1 MSRYAAPAS
10 YTSSA
15 ILRASGSWPVEAI
28 TITSWPGWTLAP
40 NPTAS
45 FASLSS
51 VVEST
56 GGILTMAAILPSQMR
71 NNTLARGLALA
82 GVAAAS
88 ATAAHGGAT
97 ALADP
102 AWSVPALAAASAG
115 AIALLHMAASAGR
128 ARHAAARARHGSP
141 TLAAHMPLGLP
152 ETAAVMLAAQGCA
165 HVALLAAGAPAHAGQ
180 AGALALH
187 TALALLGAGLVWTV
201 ARAPARAIADLGAA
215 VSAALDP
222 LLRPA
227 ATPPPAAVPAAPGQ
241 PAARARRGPAP
252 P

>member
-1 MSRYAAPAS
+1 
-10 YTSSA
+10 
-15 ILRASGSWPVEAI
+15 
-28 TITSWPGWTLAP
+28 
-40 NPTAS
+40 
-45 FASLSS
+45 
-51 VVEST
+51 
-56 GGILTMAAILPSQMR
+56 MR
-71 NNTLARGLALA
+71 NNALARGLALA

-102 AWSVPALAAASAG
+102 AWSFPALAAASAG
-115 AIALLHMAASAGR
+115 AIALLHMAASTGR

-152 ETAAVMLAAQGCA
+152 EAAAVMLAAQGCA

-201 ARAPARAIADLGAA
+201 DRALARAIADLGAA
-215 VSAALDP
+215 VSAALEL
-222 LLRPA
+222 LLRLA
-227 ATPPPAAVPAAPGQ
+227 APPRPVAVPAAAGHL
-241 PAARARRGPAP
+241 AIGAHRGRAP
-252 P
+252 PPPA